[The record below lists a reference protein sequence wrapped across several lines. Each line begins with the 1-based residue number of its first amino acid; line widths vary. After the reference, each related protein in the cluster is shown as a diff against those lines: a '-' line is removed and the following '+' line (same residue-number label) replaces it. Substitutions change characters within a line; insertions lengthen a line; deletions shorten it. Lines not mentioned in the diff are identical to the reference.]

1 MRDVAL
7 LGARLLLGG
16 YMGIH
21 ASQKLLGKFH
31 GPGLEGAGAM
41 FEKNGLAPGKQMAKA
56 AAATEITGGLLTVTG
71 FASPAGPLAIAGV
84 MTVAAAHNRQGGL
97 MAVRGGIELPVAYAT
112 LALTLAATGPG
123 KYKIGPPVI
132 SVAAAALA
140 ICLPG
145 ARPFFSNIAPA
156 PSRPGPW
163 NLPSSFCEAWMPMY
177 PPSSSLA
184 PSRATSRMMSS
195 EVVGRTLIC
204 VLLYPAGRPRP
215 VGACCLAYVHV
226 VFTRG
231 G

>member
-1 MRDVAL
+1 MRDAAL

-41 FEKNGLAPGKQMAKA
+41 FEKNGLAPGKEMAKA

-112 LALTLAATGPG
+112 LALTLAGALIARMITAEQPASEE
-123 KYKIGPPVI
+123 PAP
-132 SVAAAALA
+132 AA
-140 ICLPG
+140 P
-145 ARPFFSNIAPA
+145 PA
-156 PSRPGPW
+156 PSPEQEREPA
-163 NLPSSFCEAWMPMY
+163 PSS
-177 PPSSSLA
+177 PS
-184 PSRATSRMMSS
+184 PT
-195 EVVGRTLIC
+195 E
-204 VLLYPAGRPRP
+204 PA
-215 VGACCLAYVHV
+215 V
-226 VFTRG
+226 
-231 G
+231 